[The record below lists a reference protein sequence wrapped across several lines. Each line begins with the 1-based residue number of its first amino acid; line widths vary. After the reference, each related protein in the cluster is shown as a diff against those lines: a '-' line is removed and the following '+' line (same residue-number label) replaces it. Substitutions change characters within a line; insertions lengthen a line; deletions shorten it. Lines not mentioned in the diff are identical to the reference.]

1 MTGKQ
6 TALPDSIEIVKCR
19 SNRNAD
25 SIEILYPR
33 SHARPARSRSLAPLA
48 PSYLSLTLARLLAR
62 SPLRHLPPLAHCRFC
77 NTVLARIRFGSHNT
91 VLARIRFSSYNTVLA
106 LINTV
111 LAGIRCSSY
120 NTFCRGS
127 VVALPTPCWRGS
139 VFALTT
145 PFWRESVLA
154 FATPFWVVRCLFGT
168 YHFTNFGFLDSQKFY
183 PLQIDRSRSYPH
195 SHARP
200 ARSRTCP
207 CSRMCL
213 FILNF
218 RSLTVCT

>member
-1 MTGKQ
+1 MSLHLKFSI
-6 TALPDSIEIVKCR
+6 ANRLHLDSSR
-19 SNRNAD
+19 S
-25 SIEILYPR
+25 YPR

-154 FATPFWVVRCLFGT
+154 FATPFWVVGCLFGT
-168 YHFTNFGFLDSQKFY
+168 YHFTNFWIS
-183 PLQIDRSRSYPH
+183 
-195 SHARP
+195 
-200 ARSRTCP
+200 
-207 CSRMCL
+207 
-213 FILNF
+213 
-218 RSLTVCT
+218 

>member
-1 MTGKQ
+1 MSLHLKFSI
-6 TALPDSIEIVKCR
+6 ANRLHLDSSR
-19 SNRNAD
+19 S
-25 SIEILYPR
+25 YPR

-77 NTVLARIRFGSHNT
+77 NTVLARIRFGSHNTVLARIRFSSYNTVLAWIRFRSYNTVLEWIRFSCCNTVLVWIRFIPSNT

-168 YHFTNFGFLDSQKFY
+168 YHFTNFWIS
-183 PLQIDRSRSYPH
+183 
-195 SHARP
+195 
-200 ARSRTCP
+200 
-207 CSRMCL
+207 
-213 FILNF
+213 
-218 RSLTVCT
+218 